1 MFFTIK
7 TNNGQKGGYLCSNS
21 AYKSVTEVRLQL
33 YIVLLKNSDDVLF
46 STSKQIQFLL
56 ILLFPLTIQLI
67 HF

>member
-46 STSKQIQFLL
+46 STSKQI
-56 ILLFPLTIQLI
+56 
-67 HF
+67 